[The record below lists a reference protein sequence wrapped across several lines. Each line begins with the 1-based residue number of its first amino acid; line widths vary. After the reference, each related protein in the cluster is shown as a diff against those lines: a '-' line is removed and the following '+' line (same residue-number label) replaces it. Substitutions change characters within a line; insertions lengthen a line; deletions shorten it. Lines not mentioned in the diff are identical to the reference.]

1 MDEASAGRRSR
12 CLARPERMSVSNEE
26 EATTSALP
34 IAASSA
40 RPAAS
45 SLSNAG
51 AGGRSLRR
59 IAGSLSTV
67 YLLLHVHVL
76 PQQQQQ
82 HKKKE
87 QQQSEKV
94 QLDSAAIS
102 NGLSAALLQHA
113 GLLGATLLPF
123 KVLSYDAR
131 LSFAIVKTDAA
142 SAPSLILAAA
152 NVASLN
158 AAPLGKTALGVPCF
172 VTLVRAAALNA
183 MQSVLARQTLAVIA
197 HRVALATACPKPEGA
212 DLR

>member
-1 MDEASAGRRSR
+1 MEEASAGRGSR
-12 CLARPERMSVSNEE
+12 CLEAPELMSVCDEQ
-26 EATTSALP
+26 ATAPAVTVA
-34 IAASSA
+34 AASV

-45 SLSNAG
+45 GLSNTTAG
-51 AGGRSLRR
+51 RWSLQR

-67 YLLLHVHVL
+67 YLLLHVHLL

-82 HKKKE
+82 HKRKE
-87 QQQSEKV
+87 QHQRAKV

-113 GLLGATLLPF
+113 GLLGAALLPF

-152 NVASLN
+152 NVTSLN
-158 AAPLGKTALGVPCF
+158 AATEGKTAFGVPCF
-172 VTLVRAAALNA
+172 VTLPHGTFGANTGISASPARFEKVIILTIAANYNRL
-183 MQSVLARQTLAVIA
+183 SEETS
-197 HRVALATACPKPEGA
+197 
-212 DLR
+212 

>member
-1 MDEASAGRRSR
+1 MDEASGGHGSP
-12 CLARPERMSVSNEE
+12 CVETVEDMSVCDE
-26 EATTSALP
+26 EATTSGVSTAALG
-34 IAASSA
+34 AS
-40 RPAAS
+40 PAACGLS
-45 SLSNAG
+45 DTCERGPLSLQ
-51 AGGRSLRR
+51 R

-82 HKKKE
+82 QHKKE
-87 QQQSEKV
+87 QQRGEPV

-131 LSFAIVKTDAA
+131 LSFAIIKTDAA

-158 AAPLGKTALGVPCF
+158 AAGQGKQAVAVPCF
-172 VTLVRAAALNA
+172 VTLVRAA
-183 MQSVLARQTLAVIA
+183 STL
-197 HRVALATACPKPEGA
+197 HALACPRRPNAC
-212 DLR
+212 LILQ